1 MIDLAAEI
9 ADCESVG
16 VECALA
22 LALNFPRV
30 YNTVPTQKSII
41 AAQPKRVM
49 VRCIETS
56 ARTWVKVQSITCP
69 HRINVKLR
77 RRINAKLSTSQIV
90 SIPLSAVFAFA

>member
-16 VECALA
+16 LECALA

-30 YNTVPTQKSII
+30 YDTVPTQKSII

-49 VRCIETS
+49 VRCIEPS
-56 ARTWVKVQSITCP
+56 ARTWAKVYSITCP
-69 HRINVKLR
+69 HRINVQ
-77 RRINAKLSTSQIV
+77 LSTGHIIG
-90 SIPLSAVFAFA
+90 IPLSAVFAFA

>member
-30 YNTVPTQKSII
+30 YDTVPTKKSII
-41 AAQPKRVM
+41 AKNPKLVL
-49 VRCIETS
+49 IKPIGQNKL
-56 ARTWVKVQSITCP
+56 WVECTITVNLVQLLFE
-69 HRINVKLR
+69 RDGKQLVKR
-77 RRINAKLSTSQIV
+77 
-90 SIPLSAVFAFA
+90 IPLSAVFAFA